1 MLVRKEQKCIITVI
15 FQIFQLK
22 LQKLQNKLSIIKQN
36 TIWYLQLL
44 FYYLQKPSTINQYS
58 KTFHL
63 NTFK

>member
-15 FQIFQLK
+15 FQIFQSN

-44 FYYLQKPSTINQYS
+44 FYYLQKPSTISQYS
-58 KTFHL
+58 KTFYL

>member
-15 FQIFQLK
+15 FQIFQSK